1 MNTIIIQNNENKIY
15 LPHKFE
21 TRKQEIRG
29 IRNYVRRNPR
39 ITLCELWENLKR
51 EKGQID
57 VEYVPKAKD
66 LPKDKR
72 FYQYTYIE
80 VAYTQRKKERR

>member
-1 MNTIIIQNNENKIY
+1 MKIKY
-15 LPHKFE
+15 IYHINL
-21 TRKQEIRG
+21 KQEIRG

-80 VAYTQRKKERR
+80 VAYTQRKKERRQKYLE